1 MRNKNKCEQPES
13 SDDLESIERKNL
25 AFHEKYKLQQQPK
38 VTRESAKIKLNF
50 NKRNTRGQKAKSRF
64 ILKMIS
70 SSKENESGSLR
81 SLPPDSR
88 SMPSQTAQSNLPE
101 GNNLTNSS
109 IKNNNE
115 FHEGNY
121 HGFQHFDSSGHG
133 RSLFKIQKPNSIYQS

>member
-25 AFHEKYKLQQQPK
+25 AIHEKYKLQQQPK

-88 SMPSQTAQSNLPE
+88 SMPSHTAQSNLPE
-101 GNNLTNSS
+101 GNNLTRSR
-109 IKNNNE
+109 IKNINE

-121 HGFQHFDSSGHG
+121 QGFQHFDSSGHA
-133 RSLFKIQKPNSIYQS
+133 RSLFKIQ